1 MKKYEIRTSESEILE
16 EENRKP
22 TTAIARGRAHLSEC
36 AVYGKRT
43 LRSIRIVGLTQ
54 RKLWF
59 TGALNRNLYSLV
71 DLYGVNEATSE
82 KAMGL
87 MKAKLAEVDEV
98 IRKRKEAEKPS
109 FLWVQGVALPLGEA
123 PCFDGE
129 AVKTHKGYS

>member
-1 MKKYEIRTSESEILE
+1 MRYEQARAKYWKKKI
-16 EENRKP
+16 ENPLPPLPEDERIYLNVP
-22 TTAIARGRAHLSEC
+22 YMARDFAKYSHCGFDPE
-36 AVYGKRT
+36 
-43 LRSIRIVGLTQ
+43 

-98 IRKRKEAEKPS
+98 IRKRKEKE
-109 FLWVQGVALPLGEA
+109 
-123 PCFDGE
+123 
-129 AVKTHKGYS
+129 